1 MAMKWQDKDPDD
13 QIDYSVDWLSR
24 LGTNT
29 IDNIVWKIYD
39 ATSGN
44 FIVWPQGNVHNG
56 LQYVSSTNTNTVA
69 TLYLGLGT
77 AFQTYSIICRMT
89 ASDQTVIE
97 QEVRLRVVEK
107 N

>member
-1 MAMKWQDKDPDD
+1 MALKWQDKDPDD
-13 QIDYSVDWLSR
+13 QIDYSVDWQAQ

-29 IDNIVWKIYD
+29 ISSIEWKIY
-39 ATSGN
+39 TSGA
-44 FIVWPQGNVHNG
+44 FTTWTQGQIVDG

-77 AFQTYSIICRMT
+77 AFTTYNIICRMT
-89 ASDQTVIE
+89 ASDATIIE

>member
-1 MAMKWQDKDPDD
+1 MALKWQDKDPDD
-13 QIDYSVDWLSR
+13 QIDYSIDWAAQ

-29 IDNIVWKIYD
+29 ISTIEWKIY
-39 ATSGN
+39 TSGA
-44 FIVWPQGNVHNG
+44 FATWTQAQIVDG

-69 TLYLGLGT
+69 TIYLGLGT
-77 AFQTYSIICRMT
+77 AFTTYTIICRMT
-89 ASDQTVIE
+89 ARDATVIE

>member
-1 MAMKWQDKDPDD
+1 MALKWQDKDPDD
-13 QIDYSVDWLSR
+13 QIDYSVDWQAQ
-24 LGTNT
+24 LGSNT
-29 IDNIVWKIYD
+29 ISSVAWKIYTGGAW
-39 ATSGN
+39 ATWSPLQ
-44 FIVWPQGNVHNG
+44 IVDG

-77 AFQTYSIICRMT
+77 AFTSYSIICRMT
-89 ASDQTVIE
+89 ASDATVIE

>member
-1 MAMKWQDKDPDD
+1 MALKWQDKDPDD
-13 QIDYSVDWLSR
+13 QIDYSVDWAAQ

-29 IDNIVWKIYD
+29 ISSIAWKIYTNG
-39 ATSGN
+39 AFTT
-44 FIVWPQGNVHNG
+44 WTQGQVVDG
-56 LQYVSSTNTNTVA
+56 LQYVSSTNTDTVA

-77 AFQTYSIICRMT
+77 AFRTYNIICRMT
-89 ASDQTVIE
+89 ASDATVIE

>member
-1 MAMKWQDKDPDD
+1 MALKWQDKDPDD
-13 QIDYSVDWLSR
+13 QIDYSIDWEAQ

-29 IDNIVWKIYD
+29 ISSVIWKIFTNGAF
-39 ATSGN
+39 ATFTQGT
-44 FIVWPQGNVHNG
+44 IVDG

-69 TLYLGLGT
+69 TIYLGLGT
-77 AFQTYSIICRMT
+77 NFSTYNIICRMT
-89 ASDQTVIE
+89 ASDSTIIE

>member
-1 MAMKWQDKDPDD
+1 MALKWQDKDPDD
-13 QIDYSVDWLSR
+13 QIDYSVDWQAQ
-24 LGTNT
+24 LGNNT
-29 IDNIVWKIYD
+29 ISSVEWKIFTNG
-39 ATSGN
+39 AFTT
-44 FIVWPQGNVHNG
+44 WTQGQTVDG

-77 AFQTYSIICRMT
+77 DFSVYNIICRMT
-89 ASDQTVIE
+89 ASDATIIE

>member
-1 MAMKWQDKDPDD
+1 MALKWQDKDPDD
-13 QIDYSVDWLSR
+13 QIDYSVDWQAQ
-24 LGTNT
+24 LGNNT
-29 IDNIVWKIYD
+29 ISSVQWKIF
-39 ATSGN
+39 TNGV
-44 FIVWPQGNVHNG
+44 FTTWTQGQIVDG

-77 AFQTYSIICRMT
+77 AFTTYSIICRMT
-89 ASDQTVIE
+89 ASDATVIE

>member
-1 MAMKWQDKDPDD
+1 MALKWQDKDPDE
-13 QIDYSVDWLSR
+13 QVDYSVDWQAQ
-24 LGTNT
+24 LGNNT
-29 IDNIVWKIYD
+29 ISSVVWKIFTNGAF
-39 ATSGN
+39 ATWTQGT
-44 FIVWPQGNVHNG
+44 IVDG

-77 AFQTYSIICRMT
+77 NFSVYNIICRMT
-89 ASDQTVIE
+89 ASDATVIE

>member
-1 MAMKWQDKDPDD
+1 MALKWQDKDPDD
-13 QIDYSVDWLSR
+13 QVDYSVDWQAQ
-24 LGTNT
+24 LGNNT
-29 IDNIVWKIYD
+29 ISSVVWKIFTNGAF
-39 ATSGN
+39 ATWTQGT
-44 FIVWPQGNVHNG
+44 IVDG

-77 AFQTYSIICRMT
+77 NFSVYNIICRMT
-89 ASDQTVIE
+89 ASDATVIE

>member
-1 MAMKWQDKDPDD
+1 MALKWQDKDPDD
-13 QIDYSVDWLSR
+13 QIDYSVDWTAL

-29 IDNIVWKIYD
+29 ISTIEWKIY
-39 ATSGN
+39 TSGAWTTWTQAQ
-44 FIVWPQGNVHNG
+44 IVDG

-69 TLYLGLGT
+69 TIYLGSGT
-77 AFQTYSIICRMT
+77 AFTTYNIICRMT
-89 ASDQTVIE
+89 ASDATIIE

>member
-1 MAMKWQDKDPDD
+1 MALKWQDKDPDD
-13 QIDYSVDWLSR
+13 QIDYSVDWTAT

-29 IDNIVWKIYD
+29 ITSIDWKIYTNGAF
-39 ATSGN
+39 AT
-44 FIVWPQGNVHNG
+44 WTQGTTVDG

-77 AFQTYSIICRMT
+77 DFSVYNIICRMT

>member
-1 MAMKWQDKDPDD
+1 MALKWQDKDPDD
-13 QIDYSVDWLSR
+13 QIDYSVDWQAQ
-24 LGTNT
+24 LGSNT
-29 IDNIVWKIYD
+29 ISSIAWKIFTNG
-39 ATSGN
+39 AFTTWTQGQ
-44 FIVWPQGNVHNG
+44 IVDG

-77 AFQTYSIICRMT
+77 NFSVYNIICRMT
-89 ASDQTVIE
+89 ASDATVIE

>member
-1 MAMKWQDKDPDD
+1 MALKWQDKDPDD
-13 QIDYSVDWLSR
+13 QIDYSVDWTSQ

-29 IDNIVWKIYD
+29 ISSIAWKIYING
-39 ATSGN
+39 AFTTWTQGQ
-44 FIVWPQGNVHNG
+44 IVDG
-56 LQYVSSTNTNTVA
+56 LQYVSSTNTNNVA

-77 AFQTYSIICRMT
+77 AFTTYNIICRMT
-89 ASDQTVIE
+89 ASDATIIE